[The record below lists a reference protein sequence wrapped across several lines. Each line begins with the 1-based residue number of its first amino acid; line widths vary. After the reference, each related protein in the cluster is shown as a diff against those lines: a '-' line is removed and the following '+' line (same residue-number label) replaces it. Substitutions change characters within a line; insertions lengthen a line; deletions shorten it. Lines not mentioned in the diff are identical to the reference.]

1 MVEEQKQIKS
11 YDGFLLYA
19 KEFIADNPKGE
30 IIITTDVKEYSGLYD
45 EFALKMQTL
54 GYNVFTYDIRAHKE
68 SSQGPF
74 GTYQGNFF
82 NDAVR
87 DVLYLNKYLAKKYS
101 LPIINIG
108 VGFGGVIVTRAMQFY
123 HEKCKNIIVG
133 SPFELFNIKNYCLVC
148 LTRLTMVFLNKQS
161 EAKSLNKLI
170 FNKYAKKFEEGA
182 YISTNKIYMDKIKRD
197 KFCNFN
203 LSANILNSI
212 YKGLA
217 TTYSKKNLVKIDT
230 QQEFLLTSGE
240 YDIVTDFSKK
250 TTQLASRFKSCKIKY
265 DKIIFKDL
273 RHNLLNESS
282 DTFIEYLQK
291 FIEEDEENKGENI

>member
-19 KEFIADNPKGE
+19 KEFIADDPKGE
-30 IIITTDVKEYSGLYD
+30 IIITSDVKEYSGLYD
-45 EFALKMQTL
+45 EFAIKMQTL

-87 DVLYLNKYLAKKYS
+87 DVLYLNKYLAKKYN
-101 LPIINIG
+101 LPITNIG
-108 VGFGGVIVTRAMQFY
+108 VGVGGVIVTRAMQFY
-123 HEKCKNIIVG
+123 HEKCNNVIVG
-133 SPFELFNIKNYCLVC
+133 SPFELFNIKNFTLTC
-148 LTRLTMVFLNKQS
+148 LTRLTMVFINKQS

-170 FNKYAKKFEEGA
+170 LNKYAKKFEEGA
-182 YISTNKIYMDKIKRD
+182 FISTNKNYTQKIKED

-212 YKGLA
+212 FKGLSV
-217 TTYSKKNLVKIDT
+217 TYHKKNLSKIDH
-230 QQEFLLTSGE
+230 QQRFLITSGE
-240 YDIVTDFSKK
+240 FDAITDFSKK
-250 TTQLASRFKSCKIKY
+250 TTQLTGRFKSCKIKCE
-265 DKIIFKDL
+265 KIIFKDL
-273 RHNLLNESS
+273 RHNLLNECS
-282 DTFIEYLQK
+282 DTFIEYLEK
-291 FIEEDEENKGENI
+291 FIEENEGEKI